1 MNSSVLVL
9 HSNAT
14 TASSFSAQ
22 LEKMGF
28 WAVLPEDVESACQT
42 IRISRPDLVLLDGEM
57 VLRDLSLC
65 QKLRLSSPE
74 NRLPIILLIPP
85 ADQQV
90 SRYLCGT
97 DVDDYIC
104 QPYSSDELEARL
116 MLRLSMVE
124 KSNVRPLPDVDFSFL
139 NRLSRLAT
147 SSLSHNEILQ
157 QVVNSVASV
166 IDVNR
171 CSVLLLGDQNG
182 AAKVMASSDDPGVN
196 GLSIS
201 LDLYPEITETIR
213 SRRPLLIDNVH
224 DHPLMQDVRHHL
236 QNGATR
242 SILVLPM
249 IDRDKIAGVMILRS
263 TRPITGFSEEEV
275 YFCQLVTNVATTALR
290 LVEVNSLEDKVGQ
303 RKPAVATA
311 VKGNDIDQSSLL
323 DVAAHDLRVLVS
335 VIDGY
340 CMLLNETVGEEL
352 QPEQNEIVK
361 GLMAGNR
368 RLVDMAND
376 LLDFSQLSSGS
387 FALNLA
393 EHDIGQ
399 IASIVCAELSP
410 LMNRRN
416 IFFKLDCPSK
426 ELDLICDQ
434 HAIQRV
440 FYNILN
446 NAIKFTP
453 EGGEVRLSLRQVENE
468 VQVAIE
474 DNGNGIEPDRIATL
488 FDEYTTASTADVR
501 TGNGLGLSI
510 CKKIVDAHH
519 GRIWA
524 ESFLGQ
530 GSRFIFCLPL

>member
-1 MNSSVLVL
+1 MSSSVLVL
-9 HSNAT
+9 HSNAA
-14 TASSFSAQ
+14 TASSFSTQ
-22 LEKMGF
+22 LEQIGF
-28 WAVLPEDVESACQT
+28 SAILPEDVDSACQS
-42 IRISRPDLVLLDGEM
+42 IRISRPNLVLLDGEM
-57 VLRDLSLC
+57 LLQDLSLC
-65 QKLRLSSPE
+65 RKLRMCSPE
-74 NRLPIILLIPP
+74 QRLPIILLIPP

-97 DVDDYIC
+97 DIDDYIC

-116 MLRLSMVE
+116 MLRLSAAE
-124 KSNVRPLPDVDFSFL
+124 KSTVRPLPDIDFSFL
-139 NRLSRLAT
+139 SNLSKLTT

-157 QVVNSVASV
+157 QVVNSVATV

-171 CSVLLLGDQNG
+171 CSVLLLGDQQG

-196 GLSIS
+196 GLRIA
-201 LDLYPEITETIR
+201 LDRYPEIAETIR
-213 SRRPLLIDNVH
+213 SKRPLLIDNVFA
-224 DHPLMQDVRHHL
+224 HPLMQDVRHHL
-236 QNGATR
+236 QNGGTR

-249 IDRDKIAGVMILRS
+249 IDREKIAGVMILRS
-263 TRPITGFSEEEV
+263 ARPISGFSEDEV
-275 YFCQLVTNVATTALR
+275 YFCQMVTHVATSALR
-290 LVEVNSLEDKVGQ
+290 LVEINSLEDKVGQ
-303 RKPAVATA
+303 RKPAVSTA
-311 VKGNDIDQSSLL
+311 VKGDGGAHASLL

-340 CMLLNETVGEEL
+340 CMLLSETVGEKL

-376 LLDFSQLSSGS
+376 LLDFSQLSSGNFS
-387 FALNLA
+387 LNLA
-393 EHDIGQ
+393 QHDICQ
-399 IASIVCAELSP
+399 IASVVCSELSP
-410 LMNRRN
+410 LMARRN
-416 IFFKLDCPSK
+416 IRFKFDRPSR
-426 ELDLICDQ
+426 ELSLICDQ

-453 EGGEVRLSLRQVENE
+453 EGGDIRLSLKQTENE
-468 VQVAIE
+468 VQVSVE

-488 FDEYTTASTADVR
+488 FDEYTTASNADAR

-530 GSRFIFCLPL
+530 GSSFIFCLPL

>member
-1 MNSSVLVL
+1 MESSVLVL
-9 HSNAT
+9 HSNAAL
-14 TASSFSAQ
+14 ASSFSMQ
-22 LEKMGF
+22 LEEMGF
-28 WAVLPEDVESACQT
+28 RVVAPESVDFACQA
-42 IRISRPDLVLLDGEM
+42 IRISRPDLVLLDGDM
-57 VLRDLSLC
+57 LLQDLSLC
-65 QKLRLSSPE
+65 RKLRLCYPE
-74 NRLPIILLIPP
+74 QRLPIVLLIPP
-85 ADQQV
+85 GEQQV

-97 DVDDYIC
+97 DVDDYLC
-104 QPYSSDELEARL
+104 QPYAAEELEARL
-116 MLRLSMVE
+116 MLRLSMGE
-124 KSNVRPLPDVDFSFL
+124 KNSVRPLPNIDFSFL
-139 NRLSRLAT
+139 NKLSKLAT
-147 SSLSHNEILQ
+147 SSLSYNEILQ
-157 QVVNSVASV
+157 QVVNSVAAV

-171 CSVLLLGDQNG
+171 CSVLLLGDHEA
-182 AAKVMASSDDPGVN
+182 AAKIVASSDDPGVS
-196 GLSIS
+196 GLNIS
-201 LDLYPEITETIR
+201 LDRYPEIAETIR
-213 SRRPLLIDNVH
+213 SKRPLLIDNIF
-224 DHPLMQDVRHHL
+224 DHPLMQNVRQYL
-236 QNGATR
+236 QNCATR

-249 IDRDKIAGVMILRS
+249 IDRDKMVGVMILRS
-263 TRPITGFSEEEV
+263 NRPITGFSEDEV
-275 YFCQLVTNVATTALR
+275 YFCQLVTNVATSALR
-290 LVEVNSLEDKVGQ
+290 LVEVNALESKVGQ

-311 VKGNDIDQSSLL
+311 VKGNGGMQSSLL

-340 CMLLNETVGEEL
+340 CVLLSETIGEKL

-387 FALNLA
+387 FSLNLA

-399 IASIVCAELSP
+399 VASAVCTELSP
-410 LMNRRN
+410 LMSRRN
-416 IFFKLDCPSK
+416 IHFRINGLSK
-426 ELDLICDQ
+426 ELLLICDQ

-453 EGGEVRLSLRQVENE
+453 EGGEISLSLKQIESE

-488 FDEYTTASTADVR
+488 FDEYTTASKADAR

-510 CKKIVDAHH
+510 CKKIVAAHH